1 MPVTLNAEQQ
11 ELLHE
16 EVSAFLALLSDEAR
30 PRYQSLAD
38 AVQEGVL
45 PDETLE
51 PVGNLLEAGL
61 QTGRIR
67 AMHRASGEQA
77 LLRLFGQTPAGKALA
92 DLTSDVN
99 KALAQL
105 AEQQIESMRVVTR
118 VPGTYLLQITTDSHE
133 MTLRFGPDGPGVE
146 SVALGS

>member
-1 MPVTLNAEQQ
+1 MPVTLNSEQQ
-11 ELLHE
+11 ELLSE
-16 EVSAFLALLSDEAR
+16 EVKAFLALLSAEAR
-30 PRYQSLAD
+30 PRYEPLAT
-38 AVQEGVL
+38 AVEEGVL
-45 PDETLE
+45 PDDTLE
-51 PVGNLLEAGL
+51 PVGTLLEAGL

-67 AMHRASGEQA
+67 AMHRAPGEQVA
-77 LLRLFGQTPAGKALA
+77 LRLFGQTPAGKALA
-92 DLTSDVN
+92 ELTADVN

-105 AEQQIESMRVVTR
+105 AEQTIESIRVVTR

>member
-1 MPVTLNAEQQ
+1 VPVTLKPEEQ
-11 ELLHE
+11 ELLGE
-16 EVSAFLALLSDEAR
+16 EVSAFLALLSDEGR
-30 PRYQSLAD
+30 SRYEPLAS
-38 AVQEGVL
+38 AVKEGVL

-92 DLTSDVN
+92 ELTSDVN
-99 KALAQL
+99 KALGQISG
-105 AEQQIESMRVVTR
+105 QQIESMRVVTR
-118 VPGTYLLQITTDSHE
+118 IPGTFLLQITTESHE

-146 SVALGS
+146 SVAVGS